1 MPVIPQPSMTTCSL
15 LLLDRREENA
25 VILVGDEV
33 LNAHVVPQRMPLA
46 QLQHALGV
54 SLCRDHCKQHFP
66 IIELK
71 VASGFVLRKKMMMR
85 QLRRN
90 IQVSLSSSLDE
101 LRFGGQSMVSPPF
114 ACTWI

>member
-66 IIELK
+66 SNHRIESGQWFRTEKENDDASITQKHPGIPIELL
-71 VASGFVLRKKMMMR
+71 G
-85 QLRRN
+85 
-90 IQVSLSSSLDE
+90 
-101 LRFGGQSMVSPPF
+101 
-114 ACTWI
+114 

>member
-66 IIELK
+66 SNHRTEKENDDASITQKHPGIPIELL
-71 VASGFVLRKKMMMR
+71 G
-85 QLRRN
+85 
-90 IQVSLSSSLDE
+90 
-101 LRFGGQSMVSPPF
+101 
-114 ACTWI
+114 